1 MFAITFFVP
10 ESTTFNLWGD
20 HRRLAS
26 ENATEAIGGS
36 AENRQSEIGLYLK
49 APLEPLT
56 INPLEWWQRQQH
68 IYSDLAPIARKWLSI
83 VASSV
88 PSERLFSKAG
98 ETITKKRNNLQGKRL
113 CQLLFLQSIDKKFWD
128 FLQYKFL

>member
-1 MFAITFFVP
+1 MVAITFFVP

-26 ENATEAIGGS
+26 EKTTEAIGGS
-36 AENRQSEIGLYLK
+36 AENRQSEIALYLK

-56 INPLEWWQRQQH
+56 INPLEWWQRHQH

-88 PSERLFSKAG
+88 PSERLFSQAG

-128 FLQYKFL
+128 L

>member
-26 ENATEAIGGS
+26 EKTTEAIGGS
-36 AENRQSEIGLYLK
+36 AENRQSEIALYLK

-56 INPLEWWQRQQH
+56 INPLEWWQRHQH
-68 IYSDLAPIARKWLSI
+68 IQVSQK
-83 VASSV
+83 
-88 PSERLFSKAG
+88 
-98 ETITKKRNNLQGKRL
+98 
-113 CQLLFLQSIDKKFWD
+113 
-128 FLQYKFL
+128 